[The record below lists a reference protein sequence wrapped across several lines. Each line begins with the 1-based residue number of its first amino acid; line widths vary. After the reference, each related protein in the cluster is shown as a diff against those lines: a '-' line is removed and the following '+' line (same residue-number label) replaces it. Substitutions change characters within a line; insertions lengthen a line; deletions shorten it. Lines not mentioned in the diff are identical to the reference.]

1 MNLELLNDQLLNN
14 FIHSFYGYGT
24 YSADYWFIGMEEGG
38 GESLDEVNRRISF
51 WQTRGQQE
59 LEDVCAYH
67 EELGLN
73 QFFREPV
80 KLQRTWAQLCRIVL
94 ASKGEPQDNHAIRAY
109 QKDKLGRPEGATC
122 LMELLPLPS
131 PGTDRWF
138 YADWSKLPF
147 LSSRSSYRDEVLP
160 MRIKNLKERI
170 EKWQP
175 KFVVFYGTGYRDHW
189 EEISETPFLR
199 IAPHG
204 FDLAKKNTTCFLTI
218 QHPAAKGVSNEYFQS
233 AGKLLLPSRTDPLN

>member
-1 MNLELLNDQLLNN
+1 MNPEMMNDPLLNH
-14 FIHSFYGYGT
+14 FIHTFYGYGN

-38 GESLDEVNRRISF
+38 GQSLDEINRRISF
-51 WQTRGQQE
+51 WQARGQRE
-59 LEDVCAYH
+59 LEDVRAYH
-67 EELGLN
+67 EELGLA

-94 ASKGEPQDNHAIRAY
+94 ASKGEPQDIHAIKTY
-109 QKDKLGRPEGATC
+109 QKDKLGRLEGATC

-131 PGTDRWF
+131 PGTDRW
-138 YADWSKLPF
+138 YYGDWSKLAF
-147 LSSRSSYRDEVLP
+147 LSSRSLYRDEVLP

-175 KFVVFYGTGYRDHW
+175 KFVVFYGTGYWDHW
-189 EEISETPFLR
+189 VEITETSFLR
-199 IAPHG
+199 IEPHG
-204 FDLAKKNTTCFLTI
+204 FGLAKKDTTCFLII

-233 AGKLLLPSRTDPLN
+233 AGKLLFTSRKDRSK